1 MIYAQLPAATLSDS
15 MRFEFTPT
23 CGEEI
28 LRVSNLSV
36 NRSGNEVIHDINLTI
51 TCGEF
56 VGIVGP
62 NGGGKSTLMLTILGI
77 LKPKIGNVKIYN
89 LPPMSKQI
97 LGKVGWVPQAAT
109 NLPQNLQITVQEF
122 IQLGT
127 LNPKSLLKLRNNE
140 RGKVKKIIKTIG
152 LDDYANTRIANLSG
166 GQKQRAAI
174 GKALASDAD
183 LLLMDEPMVGVDRES
198 TNSIMRLLDSLCH
211 KENKTIVMI
220 SHDLSSI
227 KSTVHRMVYL
237 EQKIRYDGP
246 TQTFPEL
253 SDLAELRGIEP
264 THPAINQANH
274 IGIKSEHIINIII
287 PNSESEE

>member
-1 MIYAQLPAATLSDS
+1 MLNRLLVTLSES
-15 MRFEFTPT
+15 MGVDFTPA

-77 LKPKIGNVKIYN
+77 LKPRTGSVKIYD
-89 LPPMSKQI
+89 LAPKSRQT

-109 NLPQNLQITVQEF
+109 NLPQNLQITVKEF

-127 LNPKSLLKLRNNE
+127 LNPKSLFQLSNKE
-140 RGKVKKIIKTIG
+140 REKVQKIIETIG
-152 LDDYANTRIANLSG
+152 LDEYANTRMANLSG

-183 LLLMDEPMVGVDRES
+183 LLLMDEPMVGVDGES
-198 TNSIMRLLDSLCH
+198 RNSIMRLLDGLCH
-211 KENKTIVMI
+211 NQSKTIVMI
-220 SHDLSSI
+220 SHDLASI
-227 KSTVHRMVYL
+227 KRTVHRMVYL

-246 TQTFPEL
+246 TQTFPDL

-264 THPAINQANH
+264 THPELDSANPNET
-274 IGIKSEHIINIII
+274 KSGEIISIIV

>member
-1 MIYAQLPAATLSDS
+1 MLNHLLGTLSES
-15 MRFEFTPT
+15 MKVDFTPA

-77 LKPKIGNVKIYN
+77 LKPRTGSVKIYD
-89 LPPMSKQI
+89 LAPMSKQT

-109 NLPQNLQITVQEF
+109 NLPQNLQITVREF

-127 LNPKSLLKLRNNE
+127 LNPKSLFQLSNKE
-140 RGKVKKIIKTIG
+140 REKVQKIIETIG
-152 LDDYANTRIANLSG
+152 LDEYANTRISNLSG

-183 LLLMDEPMVGVDRES
+183 LLLMDEPMVGVDGES
-198 TNSIMRLLDSLCH
+198 RNSIMRLLDGLCH
-211 KENKTIVMI
+211 NQNKTIVMI
-220 SHDLSSI
+220 SHDLASI
-227 KSTVHRMVYL
+227 KRTVHRMVYL

-246 TQTFPEL
+246 TQTFPDL

-264 THPAINQANH
+264 THPELDTLNPNETN
-274 IGIKSEHIINIII
+274 SEEIINIII
-287 PNSESEE
+287 PNSESEQ

>member
-1 MIYAQLPAATLSDS
+1 MLNHLLGTMSES
-15 MRFEFTPT
+15 MKVDFTPA

-77 LKPKIGNVKIYN
+77 LKPRTGSVKIYD
-89 LPPMSKQI
+89 LAPMSKQT

-109 NLPQNLQITVQEF
+109 NLPQNLQITVKEF

-127 LNPKSLLKLRNNE
+127 LNPKSLFQLRNKE
-140 RGKVKKIIKTIG
+140 REKVQKIIETIG
-152 LDDYANTRIANLSG
+152 LDDYANTRISNLSG

-183 LLLMDEPMVGVDRES
+183 LLLMDEPMVGVDGES
-198 TNSIMRLLDSLCH
+198 RNSIMRLLDGLCH
-211 KENKTIVMI
+211 NQNKTIVMI
-220 SHDLSSI
+220 SHDLASI
-227 KSTVHRMVYL
+227 KRTVHRMVYL

-246 TQTFPEL
+246 TQTFPDL

-264 THPAINQANH
+264 THPELDIPNPNET
-274 IGIKSEHIINIII
+274 KSEEIINIII
-287 PNSESEE
+287 PNSESE

>member
-1 MIYAQLPAATLSDS
+1 MLNHLLGTLSES
-15 MRFEFTPT
+15 MKVDFTPA

-77 LKPKIGNVKIYN
+77 LTPRTGNVKIYD
-89 LPPMSKQI
+89 LAPMSKQT

-109 NLPQNLQITVQEF
+109 NLPQNLQITVREF

-127 LNPKSLLKLRNNE
+127 LSPKSLFQLSNKE
-140 RGKVKKIIKTIG
+140 REKVQKIIETIG
-152 LDDYANTRIANLSG
+152 LDEYANTRISNLSG

-183 LLLMDEPMVGVDRES
+183 LLLMDEPMVGVDGES
-198 TNSIMRLLDSLCH
+198 RNSIMRLLDGLCH
-211 KENKTIVMI
+211 NQNKTIVMI
-220 SHDLSSI
+220 SHDLASI
-227 KSTVHRMVYL
+227 KRTVHRMVYL

-246 TQTFPEL
+246 TQTFPDL

-264 THPAINQANH
+264 THPELDIPNPNET
-274 IGIKSEHIINIII
+274 KSEEIINIII
-287 PNSESEE
+287 PNSESE

>member
-1 MIYAQLPAATLSDS
+1 MLNHLLVTLSES
-15 MRFEFTPT
+15 MGVDFTPA

-56 VGIVGP
+56 VGFVGP

-77 LKPKIGNVKIYN
+77 LKPRTGSVKIYD
-89 LPPMSKQI
+89 LAPMSKQT

-109 NLPQNLQITVQEF
+109 NLPQNLQITVKEF

-127 LNPKSLLKLRNNE
+127 LNPKSLFQLSNKE
-140 RGKVKKIIKTIG
+140 REKVQKIIETIG
-152 LDDYANTRIANLSG
+152 LDEYANTRMANLSG

-174 GKALASDAD
+174 GKALASVAD
-183 LLLMDEPMVGVDRES
+183 LLLMDEPMVGVDGES
-198 TNSIMRLLDSLCH
+198 RNSIMRLLDGLCH
-211 KENKTIVMI
+211 NQSKTIVMI
-220 SHDLSSI
+220 SHDLASI
-227 KSTVHRMVYL
+227 KRTVHRMVYL

-246 TQTFPEL
+246 TQTFPDL
-253 SDLAELRGIEP
+253 SDLAELRVIEP
-264 THPAINQANH
+264 THPELDLANPNET
-274 IGIKSEHIINIII
+274 KSEEIISIIV

>member
-1 MIYAQLPAATLSDS
+1 MLNHLLGTLSDS
-15 MRFEFTPT
+15 MKVDFTPA

-77 LKPKIGNVKIYN
+77 LKPRTGSVKIYD
-89 LPPMSKQI
+89 LAPMSKQT

-109 NLPQNLQITVQEF
+109 NLPQNLQITVKEF

-127 LNPKSLLKLRNNE
+127 LNPKSLFELRNKE
-140 RGKVKKIIKTIG
+140 REKVQKIIETIG
-152 LDDYANTRIANLSG
+152 LDEYANTRISNLSG

-183 LLLMDEPMVGVDRES
+183 LLLMDEPMVGVDGES
-198 TNSIMRLLDSLCH
+198 RNSIMRLLDGLCH
-211 KENKTIVMI
+211 NQNKTIVMI
-220 SHDLSSI
+220 SHDLASI
-227 KSTVHRMVYL
+227 KRTVHRMVYL

-246 TQTFPEL
+246 TQTFPDL

-264 THPAINQANH
+264 THPELDIPNPNET
-274 IGIKSEHIINIII
+274 KSEEIINIII
-287 PNSESEE
+287 PNSESE

>member
-1 MIYAQLPAATLSDS
+1 MLNHLLGTMSES
-15 MRFEFTPT
+15 MKVDFTPA

-77 LKPKIGNVKIYN
+77 LKPRTGSVKIYD
-89 LPPMSKQI
+89 LAPMSKQT

-109 NLPQNLQITVQEF
+109 NLPQNLQITVKEF

-127 LNPKSLLKLRNNE
+127 LNPKSLFQLRNKE
-140 RGKVKKIIKTIG
+140 REKVQKIIETIG
-152 LDDYANTRIANLSG
+152 LDEYANTRISNLSG

-183 LLLMDEPMVGVDRES
+183 LLLMDEPMVGVDGES
-198 TNSIMRLLDSLCH
+198 RNSIMRLLDGLCH
-211 KENKTIVMI
+211 NQNKTIVMI
-220 SHDLSSI
+220 SHDLASI
-227 KSTVHRMVYL
+227 KRTVHRMVYL

-246 TQTFPEL
+246 TQTFPDL

-264 THPAINQANH
+264 THPELDIPNPNET
-274 IGIKSEHIINIII
+274 KSEEIINIII
-287 PNSESEE
+287 PNSESE

>member
-1 MIYAQLPAATLSDS
+1 MLNHLLGTLSES
-15 MRFEFTPT
+15 MKVDFTPA

-77 LKPKIGNVKIYN
+77 LKPRTGSVKIYD
-89 LPPMSKQI
+89 LAPMSKQT

-109 NLPQNLQITVQEF
+109 NLPQNLQITVREF

-127 LNPKSLLKLRNNE
+127 LSPKSLFQLSNKE
-140 RGKVKKIIKTIG
+140 REKVQKIIETIG
-152 LDDYANTRIANLSG
+152 LDEYANTRISNLSG

-183 LLLMDEPMVGVDRES
+183 LLLMDEPMVGVDGES
-198 TNSIMRLLDSLCH
+198 RNSIMRLLDGLCH
-211 KENKTIVMI
+211 NQNKTIVMI
-220 SHDLSSI
+220 SHDLASI
-227 KSTVHRMVYL
+227 KRTVHRMVYL

-246 TQTFPEL
+246 TQTFPDL

-264 THPAINQANH
+264 THPELDIPNPNDTT
-274 IGIKSEHIINIII
+274 SEEIINIII
-287 PNSESEE
+287 PNSESE

>member
-1 MIYAQLPAATLSDS
+1 MLNHLLGTLSES
-15 MRFEFTPT
+15 MKVDFTPV

-77 LKPKIGNVKIYN
+77 LKPRTGSVKIYD
-89 LPPMSKQI
+89 LAPMSKQT

-109 NLPQNLQITVQEF
+109 NLPQNLQITVKEF

-127 LNPKSLLKLRNNE
+127 LSPKSLYQLSNKE
-140 RGKVKKIIKTIG
+140 REKVQKIIETIG
-152 LDDYANTRIANLSG
+152 LDEYANTRISNLSG

-183 LLLMDEPMVGVDRES
+183 LLLMDEPMVGVDGES
-198 TNSIMRLLDSLCH
+198 RNSIMRLLDGLCH
-211 KENKTIVMI
+211 NQNKTIVMI
-220 SHDLSSI
+220 SHDLASI
-227 KSTVHRMVYL
+227 KRTVHRMVYL

-246 TQTFPEL
+246 TQTFPDL

-264 THPAINQANH
+264 THPELDTLNPNETN
-274 IGIKSEHIINIII
+274 SEEIINIII
-287 PNSESEE
+287 PNSESEQ

>member
-1 MIYAQLPAATLSDS
+1 MLNHLLGTLSES
-15 MRFEFTPT
+15 MEVDFTPA

-77 LKPKIGNVKIYN
+77 LKPRTGSVKIYD
-89 LPPMSKQI
+89 LAPMSKQT

-109 NLPQNLQITVQEF
+109 NLPQNLQITVKEF

-127 LNPKSLLKLRNNE
+127 LNPKSLFQLSNKE
-140 RGKVKKIIKTIG
+140 REKVQKIIETIG
-152 LDDYANTRIANLSG
+152 LDEYANTRISNLSG

-183 LLLMDEPMVGVDRES
+183 LLLMDEPMVGVDGES
-198 TNSIMRLLDSLCH
+198 RNSIMRLLDGLCH
-211 KENKTIVMI
+211 NQNKTIVMI
-220 SHDLSSI
+220 SHDLASI
-227 KSTVHRMVYL
+227 KRTVHRMVYL

-246 TQTFPEL
+246 TQTFPDL

-264 THPAINQANH
+264 THPELDTLNPNETN
-274 IGIKSEHIINIII
+274 SEEIINIII
-287 PNSESEE
+287 PNSESEQ

>member
-1 MIYAQLPAATLSDS
+1 MLNHLQATLSDS
-15 MRFEFTPT
+15 MRVDFTPV

-36 NRSGNEVIHDINLTI
+36 NRSGNEIICDINLTI

-56 VGIVGP
+56 IGIVGP

-77 LKPKIGNVKIYN
+77 LKPRTGSVRIYD
-89 LPPMSKQI
+89 LAPMSRQT

-109 NLPQNLQITVQEF
+109 NLPQNLQITVKEF

-127 LNPKSLLKLRNNE
+127 LNHKSLLRLRKNE
-140 RGKVKKIIKTIG
+140 REKVQKIIETIG
-152 LDDYANTRIANLSG
+152 LDEYANTRIANLSG

-183 LLLMDEPMVGVDRES
+183 LLLMDEPMVGVDGES
-198 TNSIMRLLDSLCH
+198 RNSIMRLLDELCH
-211 KENKTIVMI
+211 NQNKTIVMI
-220 SHDLSSI
+220 SHDLASI

-246 TQTFPEL
+246 TQTFPDL
-253 SDLAELRGIEP
+253 ADLAELRGIEP
-264 THPAINQANH
+264 THPNVDSP
-274 IGIKSEHIINIII
+274 IKPEKSSDEIISIIV
-287 PNSESEE
+287 PDNPWGEK

>member
-1 MIYAQLPAATLSDS
+1 MLNHLLVTLSES
-15 MRFEFTPT
+15 MGVDFTPA

-77 LKPKIGNVKIYN
+77 LKPRTGSVKIYD
-89 LPPMSKQI
+89 LAPMSKQT

-109 NLPQNLQITVQEF
+109 NLPQNLQITVKEF

-127 LNPKSLLKLRNNE
+127 LNPKSLFQLSNKE
-140 RGKVKKIIKTIG
+140 REKVQKIIETIG
-152 LDDYANTRIANLSG
+152 LDEYANTRMANLSG

-183 LLLMDEPMVGVDRES
+183 LLLMDEPMVGVDGES
-198 TNSIMRLLDSLCH
+198 RNSIMRLLDGLCH
-211 KENKTIVMI
+211 NQSKTIVMI
-220 SHDLSSI
+220 SHDLASI
-227 KSTVHRMVYL
+227 KRTVHRMVYL

-246 TQTFPEL
+246 TQTFPDL

-264 THPAINQANH
+264 THPELDLANPNET
-274 IGIKSEHIINIII
+274 KSEEIISIIA
-287 PNSESEE
+287 PNSEREE

>member
-1 MIYAQLPAATLSDS
+1 MLTYLLVTLSEN
-15 MRFEFTPT
+15 MRVDFTPV

-62 NGGGKSTLMLTILGI
+62 NGGGKSTLILTILGI
-77 LKPKIGNVKIYN
+77 LKPRMGSVKIYDYA
-89 LPPMSKQI
+89 PMSKQI

-109 NLPQNLQITVQEF
+109 NLPQNLQITVKEF

-127 LNPKSLLKLRNNE
+127 ISSKSILGIRRKE
-140 RGKVKKIIKTIG
+140 RDKVQKIIKTIG
-152 LDDYANTRIANLSG
+152 LDEYANTRIANLSG

-183 LLLMDEPMVGVDRES
+183 LLLMDEPMVGVDGES
-198 TNSIMRLLDSLCH
+198 RNSIMRLLDSLCH
-211 KENKTIVMI
+211 KQNKTIVMI
-220 SHDLSSI
+220 SHDLASI
-227 KSTVHRMVYL
+227 KRTVHRMVYL
-237 EQKIRYDGP
+237 EQKVRYDGP
-246 TQTFPEL
+246 TQSFPDL

-264 THPAINQANH
+264 THRDLDSANH
-274 IGIKSEHIINIII
+274 VEIKSEDIISIII
-287 PNSESEE
+287 PNSESGE

>member
-1 MIYAQLPAATLSDS
+1 MLNHLLGTLSES
-15 MRFEFTPT
+15 MGVNFTPV

-28 LRVSNLSV
+28 LSVSNLSV

-77 LKPKIGNVKIYN
+77 LKPRTGSVKIYD
-89 LPPMSKQI
+89 LAPMSKQT

-109 NLPQNLQITVQEF
+109 NLPQNLQITVKEF

-127 LNPKSLLKLRNNE
+127 LNPKSLFQLSNKE
-140 RGKVKKIIKTIG
+140 REKVQKIIETIG
-152 LDDYANTRIANLSG
+152 LDEYANTRMANLSG

-183 LLLMDEPMVGVDRES
+183 LLLMDEPMVGVDGES
-198 TNSIMRLLDSLCH
+198 RNSIMRLLDGLCH
-211 KENKTIVMI
+211 NQSKTIVMI
-220 SHDLSSI
+220 SHDLASI
-227 KSTVHRMVYL
+227 KRTVHRMVYL

-246 TQTFPEL
+246 TQTFPDL

-264 THPAINQANH
+264 THPELDSANPNET
-274 IGIKSEHIINIII
+274 KSEEIISIIV
-287 PNSESEE
+287 PNSESEV

>member
-1 MIYAQLPAATLSDS
+1 MLNHLLGTMSES
-15 MRFEFTPT
+15 MKVDFTPA

-77 LKPKIGNVKIYN
+77 LKPRTGSVKIYD
-89 LPPMSKQI
+89 LAPMSKQT

-109 NLPQNLQITVQEF
+109 NLPQNLQITVKEF

-127 LNPKSLLKLRNNE
+127 LNPKSLFQLRNKE
-140 RGKVKKIIKTIG
+140 REKVQKIIETIG
-152 LDDYANTRIANLSG
+152 LDEYANTRISNLSG

-183 LLLMDEPMVGVDRES
+183 LLLMDEPMVGVDGES
-198 TNSIMRLLDSLCH
+198 RNSIMRLLDGLCH
-211 KENKTIVMI
+211 NQNKTIVMI
-220 SHDLSSI
+220 SHDLASI
-227 KSTVHRMVYL
+227 KRTVHRMVYL
-237 EQKIRYDGP
+237 EQKIRYDGS
-246 TQTFPEL
+246 TQTFPDL

-264 THPAINQANH
+264 THPELDIPNPNET
-274 IGIKSEHIINIII
+274 KSEEIINIII
-287 PNSESEE
+287 PNSESE

>member
-1 MIYAQLPAATLSDS
+1 MLNHLLGTMSES
-15 MRFEFTPT
+15 MKVDFTPA

-77 LKPKIGNVKIYN
+77 LKPRTGSVKIYD
-89 LPPMSKQI
+89 LAPMSKQT

-109 NLPQNLQITVQEF
+109 NLPQNLQITVKEF

-127 LNPKSLLKLRNNE
+127 LNPKSLFQLRNKE
-140 RGKVKKIIKTIG
+140 REKVQKIIETIG
-152 LDDYANTRIANLSG
+152 LDDYANTRISNLSG

-183 LLLMDEPMVGVDRES
+183 LLLMDEPMVGVDGES
-198 TNSIMRLLDSLCH
+198 RNSIMRLLDGLCH
-211 KENKTIVMI
+211 NQNKTIVMI
-220 SHDLSSI
+220 SHDLASI
-227 KSTVHRMVYL
+227 KRTVHRMVYL

-246 TQTFPEL
+246 TQTFPDL

-264 THPAINQANH
+264 THPELDISNPNET
-274 IGIKSEHIINIII
+274 KSEEIINIII
-287 PNSESEE
+287 PNSESE

>member
-1 MIYAQLPAATLSDS
+1 MLNHLLGRLSDS
-15 MRFEFTPT
+15 MKVDFTPA

-77 LKPKIGNVKIYN
+77 LKPRTGSVKIYD
-89 LPPMSKQI
+89 LAPMSKQT

-109 NLPQNLQITVQEF
+109 NLPQNLQITVKEF

-127 LNPKSLLKLRNNE
+127 LNPKSLFELRNKE
-140 RGKVKKIIKTIG
+140 REKVQKIIETIG
-152 LDDYANTRIANLSG
+152 LDEYANTRISNLSG

-183 LLLMDEPMVGVDRES
+183 LLLMDEPMVGVDGES
-198 TNSIMRLLDSLCH
+198 RNSIMRLLDGLCH
-211 KENKTIVMI
+211 NQNKTIVMI
-220 SHDLSSI
+220 SHDLASI
-227 KSTVHRMVYL
+227 KRTVHRMVYL

-246 TQTFPEL
+246 TQTFPDL

-264 THPAINQANH
+264 THPELDIPNPNET
-274 IGIKSEHIINIII
+274 KSEEIINIII
-287 PNSESEE
+287 PNSESE

>member
-1 MIYAQLPAATLSDS
+1 MLNHLLGTLSES
-15 MRFEFTPT
+15 MKVDFTPA

-77 LKPKIGNVKIYN
+77 LTPRTGSVKIYD
-89 LPPMSKQI
+89 LAPMSKQT

-109 NLPQNLQITVQEF
+109 NLPQNLQITVREF

-127 LNPKSLLKLRNNE
+127 LSPKSLFQLSNKE
-140 RGKVKKIIKTIG
+140 REKVQKIIETIG
-152 LDDYANTRIANLSG
+152 LDEYANTRISNLSG

-183 LLLMDEPMVGVDRES
+183 LLLMDEPMVGVDGES
-198 TNSIMRLLDSLCH
+198 RNSIMRLLDGLCH
-211 KENKTIVMI
+211 NQNKTIVMI
-220 SHDLSSI
+220 SHDLASI
-227 KSTVHRMVYL
+227 KRTVHRMVYL

-246 TQTFPEL
+246 TQTFPDL

-264 THPAINQANH
+264 THPELDTLNPNETN
-274 IGIKSEHIINIII
+274 SEEIINIII
-287 PNSESEE
+287 PNSESGE

>member
-1 MIYAQLPAATLSDS
+1 MLNHLLGTLSES
-15 MRFEFTPT
+15 MEVDFTPA

-77 LKPKIGNVKIYN
+77 LKPRTGSVKIYD
-89 LPPMSKQI
+89 LAPMSKQT

-109 NLPQNLQITVQEF
+109 NLPQNLQITVREF

-127 LNPKSLLKLRNNE
+127 LNPKSLFQLSNKE
-140 RGKVKKIIKTIG
+140 REKVQKIIETIG
-152 LDDYANTRIANLSG
+152 LDEYANTRMANLSG

-183 LLLMDEPMVGVDRES
+183 LLLMDEPMVGVDGES
-198 TNSIMRLLDSLCH
+198 RNSIMRLLDGLCH
-211 KENKTIVMI
+211 NQSKTIVMI
-220 SHDLSSI
+220 SHDLASI
-227 KSTVHRMVYL
+227 KRTVHRMVYL

-246 TQTFPEL
+246 TQTFPDL

-264 THPAINQANH
+264 THPELDLANPNET
-274 IGIKSEHIINIII
+274 KSEEIISIIV

>member
-1 MIYAQLPAATLSDS
+1 MKVD
-15 MRFEFTPT
+15 FTPV

-77 LKPKIGNVKIYN
+77 LKPRTGSVKIYD
-89 LPPMSKQI
+89 LAPMSKQT

-109 NLPQNLQITVQEF
+109 NLPQNLQITVREF

-127 LNPKSLLKLRNNE
+127 LSPKSLFQLSNKE
-140 RGKVKKIIKTIG
+140 REKVQKIIETIG
-152 LDDYANTRIANLSG
+152 LDEYANTRISNLSG

-183 LLLMDEPMVGVDRES
+183 LLLMDEPMVGVDGES
-198 TNSIMRLLDSLCH
+198 RNSIMRLLDGLCH
-211 KENKTIVMI
+211 NQNKTIVMI
-220 SHDLSSI
+220 SHDLASI
-227 KSTVHRMVYL
+227 KRTVHRMVYL

-246 TQTFPEL
+246 TQTFPDL

-264 THPAINQANH
+264 THPELDTLNLNETN
-274 IGIKSEHIINIII
+274 SEEIINIII
-287 PNSESEE
+287 PNSESEQ

>member
-1 MIYAQLPAATLSDS
+1 MLKYLLATLSEN
-15 MRFEFTPT
+15 MRVDFTPV

-62 NGGGKSTLMLTILGI
+62 NGGGKSTLILTILGI
-77 LKPKIGNVKIYN
+77 LKPRMGSVKIYDYA
-89 LPPMSKQI
+89 PMSKQI

-109 NLPQNLQITVQEF
+109 NLPQNLQITVKEF

-127 LNPKSLLKLRNNE
+127 ISSKSILGIRRRE
-140 RGKVKKIIKTIG
+140 RDKVQKIIKTIG
-152 LDDYANTRIANLSG
+152 LDEYANTRIANLSG

-183 LLLMDEPMVGVDRES
+183 LLLMDEPMVGVDGES
-198 TNSIMRLLDSLCH
+198 RNSIMRLLDSLCH
-211 KENKTIVMI
+211 KQNKTIVMI
-220 SHDLSSI
+220 SHDLASI
-227 KSTVHRMVYL
+227 KRTVHRMVYL
-237 EQKIRYDGP
+237 EQKVRYDGP
-246 TQTFPEL
+246 TQSFPDL

-264 THPAINQANH
+264 THRDLDSANH
-274 IGIKSEHIINIII
+274 VEIKSEDIISIII
-287 PNSESEE
+287 PNSESGE

>member
-1 MIYAQLPAATLSDS
+1 MLNHLLGTLSES
-15 MRFEFTPT
+15 MGVNFTPV

-28 LRVSNLSV
+28 LSVSNLSV

-77 LKPKIGNVKIYN
+77 LKPRTGSVKIYD
-89 LPPMSKQI
+89 LAPMSRQT

-109 NLPQNLQITVQEF
+109 NLPQNLQITVKEF

-127 LNPKSLLKLRNNE
+127 LNPKSLFQLTNKE
-140 RGKVKKIIKTIG
+140 REKVQKIIETIG
-152 LDDYANTRIANLSG
+152 LDEYANTRMANLSG

-183 LLLMDEPMVGVDRES
+183 LLLMDEPMVGVDGES
-198 TNSIMRLLDSLCH
+198 RNSIMRLLDGLCH
-211 KENKTIVMI
+211 NQSKTIVMI
-220 SHDLSSI
+220 SHDLASI
-227 KSTVHRMVYL
+227 KRTVHRMVYL

-246 TQTFPEL
+246 TQTFPDL

-264 THPAINQANH
+264 THPELDSANPNET
-274 IGIKSEHIINIII
+274 KSEEIISIIV

>member
-1 MIYAQLPAATLSDS
+1 MLNHLLGTLRES
-15 MRFEFTPT
+15 MEVDFTPA

-77 LKPKIGNVKIYN
+77 LKPRTGSVEIYD
-89 LPPMSKQI
+89 LAPMSKQT

-109 NLPQNLQITVQEF
+109 NLPQNLQITVREF

-127 LNPKSLLKLRNNE
+127 LSPKSLFQLSNKE
-140 RGKVKKIIKTIG
+140 REKVQKIIETIG
-152 LDDYANTRIANLSG
+152 LDEYANTRISNLSG

-183 LLLMDEPMVGVDRES
+183 LLLMDEPMVGVDGES
-198 TNSIMRLLDSLCH
+198 RNSIMRLLDGLCH
-211 KENKTIVMI
+211 NQNKTIVMI
-220 SHDLSSI
+220 SHDLASI
-227 KSTVHRMVYL
+227 KRTVHRMVYL

-246 TQTFPEL
+246 TQTFPDL

-264 THPAINQANH
+264 THPELDTLNPNETN
-274 IGIKSEHIINIII
+274 SEEIINIII
-287 PNSESEE
+287 PNSESEQ

>member
-1 MIYAQLPAATLSDS
+1 MLNHLLGTMSES
-15 MRFEFTPT
+15 MKVDFTPA

-77 LKPKIGNVKIYN
+77 LKPRTGSVKIYD
-89 LPPMSKQI
+89 LAPMSKQT

-109 NLPQNLQITVQEF
+109 NLPQNLQITVKEF

-127 LNPKSLLKLRNNE
+127 LNPKSLFQLRNKE
-140 RGKVKKIIKTIG
+140 REKVQKIIETIG
-152 LDDYANTRIANLSG
+152 LDEYANTRISNLSG

-183 LLLMDEPMVGVDRES
+183 LLLMDEPMVGVDGES
-198 TNSIMRLLDSLCH
+198 RNSIMRLLDGLCH
-211 KENKTIVMI
+211 NQNKTIVMI
-220 SHDLSSI
+220 SHDLASI
-227 KSTVHRMVYL
+227 KRTVHRMVYL

-246 TQTFPEL
+246 TQTFPDL

-264 THPAINQANH
+264 THPELDISNPNET
-274 IGIKSEHIINIII
+274 KSEEIINIII
-287 PNSESEE
+287 PNSESE

>member
-1 MIYAQLPAATLSDS
+1 MLNHLLGTLSES
-15 MRFEFTPT
+15 MKVDFTPA

-77 LKPKIGNVKIYN
+77 LKPRTGSVKIYD
-89 LPPMSKQI
+89 LAPMSKQT

-109 NLPQNLQITVQEF
+109 NLPQNLQITVKEF

-127 LNPKSLLKLRNNE
+127 LNPKSLFQLSNKE
-140 RGKVKKIIKTIG
+140 REKVQKIIETIG
-152 LDDYANTRIANLSG
+152 LDEYANTRISNLSG

-183 LLLMDEPMVGVDRES
+183 LLLMDEPMVGVDGES
-198 TNSIMRLLDSLCH
+198 RNSIMRLLDGLCH
-211 KENKTIVMI
+211 NQNKTIVMI
-220 SHDLSSI
+220 SHDLASI
-227 KSTVHRMVYL
+227 KRTVHRMVYL

-246 TQTFPEL
+246 TQTFPDL

-264 THPAINQANH
+264 THPELDIPNPNET
-274 IGIKSEHIINIII
+274 KSEEIINIII
-287 PNSESEE
+287 PNSESE

>member
-1 MIYAQLPAATLSDS
+1 
-15 MRFEFTPT
+15 MRVDFTPV

-62 NGGGKSTLMLTILGI
+62 NGGGKSTLILTILGI
-77 LKPKIGNVKIYN
+77 LKPRMGSVKIYDYA
-89 LPPMSKQI
+89 PMSKQI

-109 NLPQNLQITVQEF
+109 NLPQNLQITVKEF
-122 IQLGT
+122 VQLGT
-127 LNPKSLLKLRNNE
+127 ISSKSIFGIRRKE
-140 RGKVKKIIKTIG
+140 RDKVQKIIKTIG
-152 LDDYANTRIANLSG
+152 LDEYANTRIANLSG

-183 LLLMDEPMVGVDRES
+183 LLLMDEPMVGVDGES
-198 TNSIMRLLDSLCH
+198 RNSIMRLLDSLCH
-211 KENKTIVMI
+211 KQNKTIVMI
-220 SHDLSSI
+220 SHDLASI
-227 KSTVHRMVYL
+227 KRTVHRMVYL
-237 EQKIRYDGP
+237 EQKVRYDGP
-246 TQTFPEL
+246 TQSFPDL

-264 THPAINQANH
+264 THRDLDSANH
-274 IGIKSEHIINIII
+274 VEIKSEDIISIII
-287 PNSESEE
+287 PNSESVE

>member
-1 MIYAQLPAATLSDS
+1 MLNHLLGTLSES
-15 MRFEFTPT
+15 MEVDFTPA

-77 LKPKIGNVKIYN
+77 LTPRTGSVKIYD
-89 LPPMSKQI
+89 LAPMSKQT

-109 NLPQNLQITVQEF
+109 NLPQNLQITVREF

-127 LNPKSLLKLRNNE
+127 LSPKSLFQLSNKE
-140 RGKVKKIIKTIG
+140 REKVQKIIETIG
-152 LDDYANTRIANLSG
+152 LDEYANTRISNLSG

-183 LLLMDEPMVGVDRES
+183 LLLMDEPMVGVDGES
-198 TNSIMRLLDSLCH
+198 RNSIMRLLDGLCH
-211 KENKTIVMI
+211 NQNKTIVMI
-220 SHDLSSI
+220 SHDLASI
-227 KSTVHRMVYL
+227 KRTVHRMVYL

-246 TQTFPEL
+246 TQTFPDL

-264 THPAINQANH
+264 THPELDTLNPNETN
-274 IGIKSEHIINIII
+274 SEEIINIII
-287 PNSESEE
+287 PNSESGE

>member
-1 MIYAQLPAATLSDS
+1 MLNHLLGTLSES
-15 MRFEFTPT
+15 MGVNFTPV

-28 LRVSNLSV
+28 LSVSNLSV

-77 LKPKIGNVKIYN
+77 LKPRTGSVKIYD
-89 LPPMSKQI
+89 LAPMSKQT

-109 NLPQNLQITVQEF
+109 NLPQNLQITVKEF

-127 LNPKSLLKLRNNE
+127 LNPKSLFQLSNKE
-140 RGKVKKIIKTIG
+140 REKVQKIIETIG
-152 LDDYANTRIANLSG
+152 LDEYANTRMANLSG

-183 LLLMDEPMVGVDRES
+183 LLLMDEPMVGVDGES
-198 TNSIMRLLDSLCH
+198 RNSIMRLLDGLCH
-211 KENKTIVMI
+211 NQSKTIVMI
-220 SHDLSSI
+220 SHDLASI
-227 KSTVHRMVYL
+227 KRTVHRMVYL

-246 TQTFPEL
+246 TQTFPDL

-264 THPAINQANH
+264 THPELDSANPNET
-274 IGIKSEHIINIII
+274 KSEEIMSIIV

>member
-1 MIYAQLPAATLSDS
+1 MLNRLLVTLSES
-15 MRFEFTPT
+15 MGVDFTPA

-77 LKPKIGNVKIYN
+77 LKPRTGSVEIYD
-89 LPPMSKQI
+89 LAPMSKQT

-109 NLPQNLQITVQEF
+109 NLPQNLQITVREF

-127 LNPKSLLKLRNNE
+127 LNPKSLFQLSNKE
-140 RGKVKKIIKTIG
+140 REKVQKIIETIG
-152 LDDYANTRIANLSG
+152 LDEYANTRISNLSG

-183 LLLMDEPMVGVDRES
+183 LLLMDEPMVGVDGES
-198 TNSIMRLLDSLCH
+198 RNSIMRLLDGLCH
-211 KENKTIVMI
+211 NQNKTIVMI
-220 SHDLSSI
+220 SHDLASI
-227 KSTVHRMVYL
+227 KRTVHRMVYL

-246 TQTFPEL
+246 TQTFPDL

-264 THPAINQANH
+264 THPELDTLNPNQTN
-274 IGIKSEHIINIII
+274 SEEIINIII
-287 PNSESEE
+287 PNSESEQ

>member
-1 MIYAQLPAATLSDS
+1 MLNHLLVTLSES
-15 MRFEFTPT
+15 MGVKFTPV

-28 LRVSNLSV
+28 LCVSNLSV

-77 LKPKIGNVKIYN
+77 LKPRTGSVKIYD
-89 LPPMSKQI
+89 LAPMSKQT

-109 NLPQNLQITVQEF
+109 NLPQNLQITVKEF

-127 LNPKSLLKLRNNE
+127 LNPKSLFQLSNKE
-140 RGKVKKIIKTIG
+140 REKVQKIIETIG
-152 LDDYANTRIANLSG
+152 LDEYANTRMANLSG

-183 LLLMDEPMVGVDRES
+183 LLLMDEPMVGVDGES
-198 TNSIMRLLDSLCH
+198 RNSIMRLLDDLCH
-211 KENKTIVMI
+211 KQNKTIVMI
-220 SHDLSSI
+220 SHDLASI
-227 KSTVHRMVYL
+227 KRTVHRMVYL
-237 EQKIRYDGP
+237 EQKVRYDGP
-246 TQTFPEL
+246 TLTFPDL

-264 THPAINQANH
+264 THPELDSHTCLWRGDTLCFQFV
-274 IGIKSEHIINIII
+274 S
-287 PNSESEE
+287 

>member
-1 MIYAQLPAATLSDS
+1 MLNRLLVTLSES
-15 MRFEFTPT
+15 MGVDFTPA

-77 LKPKIGNVKIYN
+77 LKPRTGSVEIYD
-89 LPPMSKQI
+89 LAPMSKQT

-109 NLPQNLQITVQEF
+109 NLPQNLQITVREF

-127 LNPKSLLKLRNNE
+127 LNSKSLFQLSNKE
-140 RGKVKKIIKTIG
+140 REKVQKIIETIG
-152 LDDYANTRIANLSG
+152 LDEYANTRISNLSG

-183 LLLMDEPMVGVDRES
+183 LLLMDEPMVGVDGES
-198 TNSIMRLLDSLCH
+198 RNSIMRLLDGLCH
-211 KENKTIVMI
+211 NQSKTIVMI
-220 SHDLSSI
+220 SHDLASI
-227 KSTVHRMVYL
+227 KRTVHRMVYL

-246 TQTFPEL
+246 TQTFPDL

-264 THPAINQANH
+264 THPELDLANPNET
-274 IGIKSEHIINIII
+274 KSEGIISIIV

>member
-1 MIYAQLPAATLSDS
+1 MLNRLLVTLSES
-15 MRFEFTPT
+15 MGVDFTPA

-36 NRSGNEVIHDINLTI
+36 NRSGNEVIHEINLTI

-77 LKPKIGNVKIYN
+77 LKPRTGSVKIYD
-89 LPPMSKQI
+89 LAPMSRQT

-109 NLPQNLQITVQEF
+109 NLPQNLQITVKEF

-127 LNPKSLLKLRNNE
+127 LNPKSLFQLSNKE
-140 RGKVKKIIKTIG
+140 REKVQKIIETIG
-152 LDDYANTRIANLSG
+152 LNEYANTRMANLSG

-183 LLLMDEPMVGVDRES
+183 LLLMDEPMVGVDGES
-198 TNSIMRLLDSLCH
+198 RNSIMRLLDGLCH
-211 KENKTIVMI
+211 NQSKTIVMI
-220 SHDLSSI
+220 SHDLASI
-227 KSTVHRMVYL
+227 KRTVHRMVYL

-246 TQTFPEL
+246 TQTFPDL

-264 THPAINQANH
+264 THPELDSANPNET
-274 IGIKSEHIINIII
+274 KSEEIISIIV

>member
-1 MIYAQLPAATLSDS
+1 MLNHLLVTLSES
-15 MRFEFTPT
+15 MGVKFTPV

-28 LRVSNLSV
+28 LSVSNLSV

-77 LKPKIGNVKIYN
+77 LKPRTGGVKIYD
-89 LPPMSKQI
+89 LAPMSKQT

-109 NLPQNLQITVQEF
+109 NLPQNLQITVKEF

-127 LNPKSLLKLRNNE
+127 LNPKSLFRLSNKE
-140 RGKVKKIIKTIG
+140 REKVQKIIETIG
-152 LDDYANTRIANLSG
+152 LDEYANTRMANLSG

-183 LLLMDEPMVGVDRES
+183 LLLMDEPMVGVDGES
-198 TNSIMRLLDSLCH
+198 RNSIMRLLDGLCH
-211 KENKTIVMI
+211 NQNKTIVMI
-220 SHDLSSI
+220 SHDLASI
-227 KSTVHRMVYL
+227 KRTVHRMVYL

-246 TQTFPEL
+246 TQSFPDL

-264 THPAINQANH
+264 THPELDLANQTE
-274 IGIKSEHIINIII
+274 IKSEEIISIVV